1 MSYQVLARKWRP
13 RFFDEMVGQEHVLR
27 ALINALNEG
36 RLHHAYLFT
45 GTRGVGKTTIAR
57 ILAKCLN
64 CEQGVSARPCGE
76 CSSCREIAE
85 GRFVDLIEVDAASRT
100 RVEDTRELLDN
111 VQYAPT
117 RGRFKV
123 YLIDEVHMLSTHS
136 FNALLKTLEEPP
148 EHVKFLLA
156 TTDPQKLPVTILSR
170 CLQFSLKNMTPERI
184 VGYLGKVLQAESVPY
199 DEPALWSLGRAAQGS
214 MRDAL
219 SLTDQAIAFGE
230 GEVHESQVNS
240 MLGSMDRGRLFR
252 LAEVMAKADA
262 SEILAETA
270 SMAEHSPDY
279 DEILQGLLHIWHRAS
294 LAQVV
299 PDAIDNAEGDREAIL
314 QLSMAMPAEDLQLCY
329 QIALQ
334 GRQDLAMAPEPRQGF
349 EMILLRMLA
358 FRPAPD
364 VVPELD
370 LASALEKKKPL
381 TAPAAEVVSGAVRG
395 VDPESDSETAA
406 GTTPAPNEPE
416 AQFESPGSVSPASEP
431 PISESV
437 VTEPVVA
444 EPEKTEPQIA
454 VPSAAESLDSE
465 PVNSERAPDSMAATP
480 QQPEPSATP
489 IVTDHSVSAE
499 KLTAA
504 DASVDTPVEVHTGGF
519 TGTPVE
525 APADILGQQDVPV
538 EQESALAP
546 VMPGDE
552 TQERRDGSLAD
563 LMENPVPQAVDEPVS
578 EQEVSGSSPA
588 ADVEA
593 ESSAIASVDELP
605 ELAPHTWHLW
615 VDHLALA
622 GLPMAIA
629 RNSAL
634 IQREE
639 APEGTVLE
647 FDVDPAQGA
656 LYNDTQRERIA
667 TALREFL
674 PGVTLRMTLTAT
686 RGETP
691 EQRRQRLLADALYSA
706 RQAID
711 SDPLVDQIVN
721 ELGGQVIEDSVR
733 PNT

>member
-370 LASALEKKKPL
+370 LVSALEKKKPL
-381 TAPAAEVVSGAVRG
+381 TTVPSETK
-395 VDPESDSETAA
+395 VDPEIGLNAESKTETAVDDAQGIPVAEAAATESVISEPAALQASETAKPSPQPFPQA
-406 GTTPAPNEPE
+406 SASHAAPVQDPPGDAETADTGVNSYSDAANTEESDSTEADQADDHVDSVDDVRSVDDVTEAANPERISPE
-416 AQFESPGSVSPASEP
+416 ATKPELIQ
-431 PISESV
+431 
-437 VTEPVVA
+437 TEPV
-444 EPEKTEPQIA
+444 K
-454 VPSAAESLDSE
+454 SAD
-465 PVNSERAPDSMAATP
+465 VRA
-480 QQPEPSATP
+480 
-489 IVTDHSVSAE
+489 
-499 KLTAA
+499 
-504 DASVDTPVEVHTGGF
+504 GG
-519 TGTPVE
+519 
-525 APADILGQQDVPV
+525 AQD
-538 EQESALAP
+538 
-546 VMPGDE
+546 
-552 TQERRDGSLAD
+552 RRDGSLAD
-563 LMENPVPQAVDEPVS
+563 LMDKP
-578 EQEVSGSSPA
+578 
-588 ADVEA
+588 VEA
-593 ESSAIASVDELP
+593 AVTAGASQNTEQPTPDVNDAGGVTSVDELP
-605 ELAPHTWHLW
+605 ELAPHTWHMW

-634 IQREE
+634 IKRDDSSG
-639 APEGTVLE
+639 AAVLE

-656 LYNDTQRERIA
+656 LYNDTQRERITA
-667 TALREFL
+667 ALRELL
-674 PGVTLRMTLTAT
+674 PGVTLIMTLTAT

-711 SDPLVDQIVN
+711 SDPLVDQIIN
-721 ELGGQVIEDSVR
+721 ELGGQVIEDTVR

>member
-262 SEILAETA
+262 SEVLAETA

-370 LASALEKKKPL
+370 LVSALEKKKPL
-381 TAPAAEVVSGAVRG
+381 TTVPSETEA
-395 VDPESDSETAA
+395 DPEIGLNAESKTETAVDDAQDIPEAEAAATESVISEPLASEPAVLQASETAQPSPQLFPQTSASHAAPVQDPPGDAETADTGVNSYSDVANTEESGSTEADHA
-406 GTTPAPNEPE
+406 GDHVDSVDDVRSVDDVIEAVNPEVISPE
-416 AQFESPGSVSPASEP
+416 ATKPES
-431 PISESV
+431 
-437 VTEPVVA
+437 T
-444 EPEKTEPQIA
+444 
-454 VPSAAESLDSE
+454 
-465 PVNSERAPDSMAATP
+465 
-480 QQPEPSATP
+480 QPEPVKSADVRAG
-489 IVTDHSVSAE
+489 VT
-499 KLTAA
+499 
-504 DASVDTPVEVHTGGF
+504 
-519 TGTPVE
+519 
-525 APADILGQQDVPV
+525 QD
-538 EQESALAP
+538 
-546 VMPGDE
+546 
-552 TQERRDGSLAD
+552 RRDGSLAD
-563 LMENPVPQAVDEPVS
+563 LMDKPVEAAVADGASQNTEQPIPDVS
-578 EQEVSGSSPA
+578 EAGRVT
-588 ADVEA
+588 
-593 ESSAIASVDELP
+593 SVDELP
-605 ELAPHTWHLW
+605 ELAPHTWHMW

-634 IQREE
+634 IKRDDSSG
-639 APEGTVLE
+639 AAVLE

-656 LYNDTQRERIA
+656 LYNDTQRERITA
-667 TALREFL
+667 ALRELL
-674 PGVTLRMTLTAT
+674 PGVTLIMTLTAT

-711 SDPLVDQIVN
+711 SDPLVDQIIN
-721 ELGGQVIEDSVR
+721 ELGGQVIEDTVR

>member
-370 LASALEKKKPL
+370 LVSALEKKKPL
-381 TAPAAEVVSGAVRG
+381 TTVPSETN
-395 VDPESDSETAA
+395 VDPEIGLNTESKTEIAVDDAQGIPVAEAAAAESVISEPFASDS
-406 GTTPAPNEPE
+406 
-416 AQFESPGSVSPASEP
+416 VASEP
-431 PISESV
+431 VALQASETEQPFPQASASHAVPVQDPSDDVEAADAGVNSYSDVANTEEKDSTEADHAEDHVHSVDDVIEAANSEITSLEATKPESV
-437 VTEPVVA
+437 
-444 EPEKTEPQIA
+444 EPEP
-454 VPSAAESLDSE
+454 VPSA
-465 PVNSERAPDSMAATP
+465 
-480 QQPEPSATP
+480 
-489 IVTDHSVSAE
+489 
-499 KLTAA
+499 
-504 DASVDTPVEVHTGGF
+504 
-519 TGTPVE
+519 
-525 APADILGQQDVPV
+525 DVPA
-538 EQESALAP
+538 E
-546 VMPGDE
+546 G
-552 TQERRDGSLAD
+552 TQDRRDGSLAD
-563 LMENPVPQAVDEPVS
+563 LMDNPVQAVETDVSSQEREQPFTDVS
-578 EQEVSGSSPA
+578 EAGGVS
-588 ADVEA
+588 
-593 ESSAIASVDELP
+593 SVDELP
-605 ELAPHTWHLW
+605 ELAPHTWHMW

-634 IQREE
+634 IKRDDTSGV
-639 APEGTVLE
+639 AVLE

-656 LYNDTQRERIA
+656 LYNDTQRERIT
-667 TALREFL
+667 TALRELL
-674 PGVTLRMTLTAT
+674 PGVTLIMTLTAT

-711 SDPLVDQIVN
+711 SDPLVDQIIN
-721 ELGGQVIEDSVR
+721 ELGGQIIEDTVR

>member
-76 CSSCREIAE
+76 CSSCKEIAE

-117 RGRFKV
+117 RGRYKV

-156 TTDPQKLPVTILSR
+156 TTDPQKLPVTVLSR

-184 VGYLGKVLQAESVPY
+184 VEYLGKVLQAEKIGY
-199 DEPALWSLGRAAQGS
+199 EEPALWSLGRAAQGS

-219 SLTDQAIAFGE
+219 SLTDQAIAYGE
-230 GEVHESQVNS
+230 GDVSESHVNA
-240 MLGSMDRGRLFR
+240 MLGTMDRGRLFR
-252 LAEVMAKADA
+252 LAGIMAKGDA
-262 SEILAETA
+262 GEILAETA

-279 DEILQGLLHIWHRAS
+279 DEIIQGLLHIWHRAS

-299 PDAIDNAEGDREAIL
+299 PDAIENTEGDREAIL

-334 GRQDLAMAPEPRQGF
+334 GRKDLALAPDPRQGF

-370 LASALEKKKPL
+370 LESALEKKKSLTPSVAPIDSAPEDVNDPPAGNGSTTDDVPVVTPL
-381 TAPAAEVVSGAVRG
+381 AEG
-395 VDPESDSETAA
+395 ETP
-406 GTTPAPNEPE
+406 TTPQEAEPLPPK
-416 AQFESPGSVSPASEP
+416 SAS
-431 PISESV
+431 SESV
-437 VTEPVVA
+437 PNEQPAPDQPAPDQPAPDQPAPDKIISPHIDELVQPNEIGLPVESIDELAPSAPIVTE
-444 EPEKTEPQIA
+444 IA
-454 VPSAAESLDSE
+454 PPSGDSLDTPASSRT
-465 PVNSERAPDSMAATP
+465 PIADILNAPAPLSDPSDTVSQAPELPSVAT
-480 QQPEPSATP
+480 QPSATETSIP
-489 IVTDHSVSAE
+489 VHEEHNPAE
-499 KLTAA
+499 G
-504 DASVDTPVEVHTGGF
+504 VEN
-519 TGTPVE
+519 
-525 APADILGQQDVPV
+525 
-538 EQESALAP
+538 LAP
-546 VMPGDE
+546 
-552 TQERRDGSLAD
+552 
-563 LMENPVPQAVDEPVS
+563 
-578 EQEVSGSSPA
+578 
-588 ADVEA
+588 
-593 ESSAIASVDELP
+593 
-605 ELAPHTWHLW
+605 LAPHTWYQW
-615 VDHLALA
+615 VEYLPLA

-629 RNSAL
+629 KNSAY
-634 IQREE
+634 IGEE
-639 APEGTVLE
+639 DGLMV
-647 FDVDPAQGA
+647 FDVDTAQSA
-656 LYNDTQRERIA
+656 LYNDSQKSRVES
-667 TALREFL
+667 ALQQL
-674 PGVTLRMTLTAT
+674 VPGAKILMTLRPP

-691 EQRRQRLLADALYSA
+691 EQRRHRLKTEALYGA
-706 RQAID
+706 KHAID
-711 SDPLVDQIVN
+711 SDPVVNQIIN
-721 ELGGQVIEDSVR
+721 DMGGQVLEDTVR